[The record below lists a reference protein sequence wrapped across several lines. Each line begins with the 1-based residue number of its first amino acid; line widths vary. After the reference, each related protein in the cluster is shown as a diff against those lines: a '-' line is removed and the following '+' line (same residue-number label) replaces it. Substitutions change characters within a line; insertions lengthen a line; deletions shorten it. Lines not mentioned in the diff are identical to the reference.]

1 MSFPEVTAANVAEV
15 LRMTLRSKLMKK
27 SKFLSIATVGFG
39 FCSIIFGWDQQ
50 DMDSPKELVICNE
63 ENGYR
68 DLIAVPDLS
77 SFRRIPWENNVPFFV
92 VRFLDPD
99 TREPVCACSRGLL
112 KNATAKV
119 EAAGYR
125 AMAGGV
131 FYDNPPFSS
140 EYKFCHFRIPGD
152 RFSPE
157 RAPSGI
163 PSFLQNNSVDSLPS
177 LNRGE
182 DYHDSIFDAC
192 EQFHCDTEEWSAKA
206 LPALLKLYAVKA
218 YGIKHGVIPC
228 FMAKPRHGLPGNGG
242 YMNISLITTDG
253 QNAFTRDIPD
263 PSPYPDR
270 LVEDFSAPNTVSWGL
285 EHRAESIQLITPAT
299 ANANTTRFEIRV
311 PGADANPHF
320 VLAAIIALGW
330 FGVEKKLEIPVPP
343 LPKGEDMSGASVKSM
358 PLAKSLKEV
367 VTKFTRPDS
376 VAREV
381 FGDSFVEHFGGTRE
395 HEIRLWEEA
404 VTDWEVRRYIETV

>member
-15 LRMTLRSKLMKK
+15 LRMT

-125 AMAGGV
+125 AMAGA
-131 FYDNPPFSS
+131 

-177 LNRGE
+177 LNRG
-182 DYHDSIFDAC
+182 IFDAC

-206 LPALLKLYAVKA
+206 LPALLKLHCSAA
-218 YGIKHGVIPC
+218 
-228 FMAKPRHGLPGNGG
+228 
-242 YMNISLITTDG
+242 
-253 QNAFTRDIPD
+253 
-263 PSPYPDR
+263 R
-270 LVEDFSAPNTVSWGL
+270 LRIWQIRLACSNTLSRPTVSSTASYRVSWRS
-285 EHRAESIQLITPAT
+285 RATGYL
-299 ANANTTRFEIRV
+299 
-311 PGADANPHF
+311 
-320 VLAAIIALGW
+320 
-330 FGVEKKLEIPVPP
+330 
-343 LPKGEDMSGASVKSM
+343 
-358 PLAKSLKEV
+358 
-367 VTKFTRPDS
+367 
-376 VAREV
+376 
-381 FGDSFVEHFGGTRE
+381 
-395 HEIRLWEEA
+395 
-404 VTDWEVRRYIETV
+404 ETVGT